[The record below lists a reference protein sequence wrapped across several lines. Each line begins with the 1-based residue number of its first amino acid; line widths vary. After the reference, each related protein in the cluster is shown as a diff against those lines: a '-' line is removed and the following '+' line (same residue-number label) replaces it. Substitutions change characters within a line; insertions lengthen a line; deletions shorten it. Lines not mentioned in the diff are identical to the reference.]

1 MNKLKLL
8 QAILLTNVLLTN
20 FGLTISS
27 ASTVKK
33 QLPHN
38 SISNPNNNFI
48 SLGLRDLWTL
58 LRRPKVPAGGRDPQL
73 CFISPQI
80 LVDPALPTNI
90 NANTPIEIWSLKPL
104 FLWNI
109 KSPGDVKR
117 IQLFKPGSD
126 KAFWDKEIAPGQTS
140 IIYDGE
146 PLQPG
151 QVYSLWVHI
160 PFPVEK
166 LSFQIMGEEK
176 RNQIAGELQQIEAK
190 SKQQGTIT
198 ETIALE
204 KVDLFVSKQMWADAL
219 REIYAVPNPSPELKE
234 IQQQIPSFDYCSSS
248 NTPTAMKDDL
258 ASKP

>member
-8 QAILLTNVLLTN
+8 QAILLINVLIAN

-33 QLPHN
+33 QLPQN
-38 SISNPNNNFI
+38 SISNTNNNFI

-58 LRRPKVPAGGRDPQL
+58 LRRPKVPAGGRDPKI
-73 CFISPQI
+73 CVISPQI
-80 LVDPALPTNI
+80 LVDSALPTNI
-90 NANTPIEIWSLKPL
+90 NGNTPIEIWSLKPL
-104 FLWNI
+104 FLWKI
-109 KSPGDVKR
+109 KQGDVKR

-126 KAFWDKEIAPGQTS
+126 KAFWDKKIAPGQTS

-146 PLQPG
+146 PLKPG
-151 QVYSLWVHI
+151 QVYNWRLHI
-160 PFPVEK
+160 PFPVRQR
-166 LSFQIMGEEK
+166 SFQIMGEEK
-176 RNQIAGELQQIEAK
+176 RNQIASELQQIEAK

-204 KVDLFVSKQMWADAL
+204 KVDLFVNKQMWADAL
-219 REIYAVPNPSPELKE
+219 REIYAVTNPSPELKE
-234 IQQQIPSFDYCSSS
+234 IQQQIPSFDYCSSN
-248 NTPTAMKDDL
+248 NTPTAMRDYL

>member
-8 QAILLTNVLLTN
+8 QAILLTNVLIAN

-27 ASTVKK
+27 AATIKK
-33 QLPHN
+33 QLPQN

-58 LRRPKVPAGGRDPQL
+58 LRRPKVPAGGREPKL
-73 CFISPQI
+73 CVISPQT
-80 LVDPALPTNI
+80 LVDSTVPTNI

-109 KSPGDVKR
+109 KQGDVKL
-117 IQLFKPGSD
+117 IELFKAGV
-126 KAFWDKEIAPGQTS
+126 KERIWHKEISPGQTS

-151 QVYSLWVHI
+151 QVYNWRLHI
-160 PFPVEK
+160 PFPVK
-166 LSFQIMGEEK
+166 QPSFQIMGEEK
-176 RNQIAGELQQIEAK
+176 RNQIASELQQIEAK
-190 SKQQGTIT
+190 SKQQGTMT

-204 KVDLFVSKQMWADAL
+204 KVDLFVNKQMWADAL

-234 IQQQIPSFDYCSSS
+234 IQQQIPSFDYCSS
-248 NTPTAMKDDL
+248 NK
-258 ASKP
+258 

>member
-8 QAILLTNVLLTN
+8 QAILLTNVLIAN

-27 ASTVKK
+27 AATIKK
-33 QLPHN
+33 QLPQN
-38 SISNPNNNFI
+38 SISNTNNNFI

-58 LRRPKVPAGGRDPQL
+58 LRRPKVPAGGRDPKL
-73 CFISPQI
+73 CVISPQI
-80 LVDPALPTNI
+80 LVDPALSTNI
-90 NANTPIEIWSLKPL
+90 NANTPLEIWSLKPL
-104 FLWNI
+104 FLWNM
-109 KSPGDVKR
+109 KQGNVKR
-117 IQLFKPGSD
+117 IELFKPGSE
-126 KAFWDKEIAPGQTS
+126 KAFWDKEISPGQTS

-151 QVYSLWVHI
+151 QVYSLWLHI
-160 PFPVEK
+160 PFPVEL

-176 RNQIAGELQQIEAK
+176 RNQIASELQQIEAK
-190 SKQQGTIT
+190 SKQQGTMT

-204 KVDLFVSKQMWADAL
+204 KVDLFVKKQMWADAL

-248 NTPTAMKDDL
+248 NTPTAMRDYL
-258 ASKP
+258 ASNP